1 MNYWKAPVTYLLKAL
16 AAFAAYFLLAWALPY
31 EKAKVNGH
39 VILLPALLAQPFAG
53 LAIILSLK
61 TVLSV
66 IAEVSLWRIMTRP
79 LPNTPGTGHT
89 SKRTTARRSGNAA
102 KVVSGPEVTAASE
115 AETAFARYLQ
125 K

>member
-39 VILLPALLAQPFAG
+39 IILLPALIAQPFAG
-53 LAIILSLK
+53 LAIILFLK

-79 LPNTPGTGHT
+79 LPNTPGTGHP
-89 SKRTTARRSGNAA
+89 SKRTTARRAGNAA
-102 KVVSGPEVTAASE
+102 KVVSGQELAGDCGE
-115 AETAFARYLQ
+115 RM
-125 K
+125 